1 MNFEIQKFVDKHYA
15 MLIYCFALILYSMLL
30 YNIRSFGLLPMPIEG
45 TDQKVMLF
53 TAADLYKMKLPE
65 SVYRFSP
72 GYTVFL
78 TGLIA
83 VAQGNLVV
91 MRFLQAA
98 VCAMIPVMIYWLGL
112 RLRIGRDKARL
123 GALIYCFYGPAS
135 LITLDFLREAPLAL
149 CFISYVYFLLRA
161 ATSRKTFYFA
171 LAGIF
176 AGLCVLGRE
185 NFIPIVLLP
194 SAVLIFRKF
203 RTGIRMKQVFAY
215 LLALALL
222 VSPVIM
228 YNLVRF
234 NSPAIIPGNLKNVL
248 SFYYGDRVKEDN
260 SFACEVIVKNIPS
273 QIVKFCSSY
282 EIPNSLSFYAHR
294 DVADILWI
302 FPVTFNLILAL
313 SIAVLWL
320 YRRNKGVICVS
331 IFILAYLM
339 TMIYFE
345 MFYRFR
351 IPCVPLI
358 CVLAGAS
365 LGYMI
370 RNVRQGRV
378 IWTAVIVV
386 LVFLL
391 TYSNSDKK
399 RSAQEK
405 VAAAQV
411 IIQTMQLG
419 KAEAYIQK
427 LDADGIDTRQL
438 KAMFADYSK
447 K

>member
-1 MNFEIQKFVDKHYA
+1 MNVEIQKFVEKHFA
-15 MLIYCFALILYSMLL
+15 VLVYCFALTLSLMLL
-30 YNIRSFGLLPMPIEG
+30 YNIRSFGLLPLPIEG
-45 TDQKVMLF
+45 TDQKTMLF

-65 SVYRFSP
+65 GVYRFSP

-78 TGLIA
+78 AGLVA
-83 VAQGNLVV
+83 VAQGNLVI
-91 MRFLQAA
+91 MRVLQAA
-98 VCAMIPVMIYWLGL
+98 LCAMIPVMIYWLGL
-112 RLRIGRDKARL
+112 RLRIGREKAQI

-161 ATSRKTFYFA
+161 ATSRRTFYFA
-171 LAGIF
+171 LAGVF

-185 NFIPIVLLP
+185 NFIPIVFLP
-194 SAVLIFRKF
+194 AAVFMFSKF
-203 RTGIRMKQVFAY
+203 RARIRMKQVLAY
-215 LLALALL
+215 LLAFALL
-222 VSPVIM
+222 ISPVIM

-234 NSPAIIPGNLKNVL
+234 NSPTIIPGNLKNVL
-248 SFYYGDRVKEDN
+248 SFYYGERVKEDN
-260 SFACEVIVKNIPS
+260 SFAVEVVVKNMPS

-294 DVADILWI
+294 DVVDILWI
-302 FPVTFNLILAL
+302 FPLTFNLILAL
-313 SIAVLWL
+313 AVAVLWL
-320 YRRNKGVICVS
+320 YRRNKGVLCVS
-331 IFILAYLM
+331 IFVLAYLM

-365 LGYMI
+365 LGYII
-370 RNVRQGRV
+370 RNIRKGGV
-378 IWTAVIVV
+378 ILTAVIVV
-386 LVFLL
+386 LVFAFS
-391 TYSNSDKK
+391 YSDSDKN
-399 RSAQEK
+399 RTSQEK
-405 VAAAQV
+405 VATAQV

-427 LDADGIDTRQL
+427 LDSQGIDTRQL
-438 KAMFADYSK
+438 KAMLSDYSK